1 MANKLYLTLSGLF
14 WFIRQFFMPN
24 PFEVLGEGI
33 TVTMGS
39 TAILLSPD
47 VLNWIAGLFLPT
59 ITFII
64 VGLYYIRGSFPV
76 GGSILYMAFFC
87 LHNLILYL
95 MSWAYPSEFLIALI
109 LIVYIGLHVG
119 VVILKRKNYEW

>member
-1 MANKLYLTLSGLF
+1 
-14 WFIRQFFMPN
+14 MPN

-33 TVTMGS
+33 TVTMGEA
-39 TAILLSPD
+39 AILLSPD

-87 LHNLILYL
+87 LHTFILYL
-95 MSWAYPSEFLIALI
+95 MSWVYPSIFLIVLI
-109 LIVYIGLHVG
+109 AVAYIGLHVG
-119 VVILKRKNYEW
+119 VVILKRKIYEW